1 MEVLEF
7 GGVFEETSM
16 EPYAGDKFIH
26 VVFKALSSPLERPL
40 RDEDKMLK

>member
-1 MEVLEF
+1 LIREF

-26 VVFKALSSPLERPL
+26 VIFKKLSVERSL
-40 RDEDKMLK
+40 RDGEKMLK

>member
-1 MEVLEF
+1 LIREF

-26 VVFKALSSPLERPL
+26 VIFKKLSVESFERW
-40 RDEDKMLK
+40 RQDA

>member
-7 GGVFEETSM
+7 RGVFEETSM

-26 VVFKALSSPLERPL
+26 AVFKKLSAPY
-40 RDEDKMLK
+40 